1 MAETATGR
9 TFSLAYGLRLVP
21 SEELDSVQDAV
32 WTSTSG
38 DEGRV
43 TMHLI
48 EGDIATIRARLHES
62 IDAFF
67 EILAP
72 EEDGQ

>member
-1 MAETATGR
+1 MADTGAASG
-9 TFSLAYGLRLVP
+9 TYSLAYGLRLLP
-21 SEELDSVQDAV
+21 SEELDSVRDAV

-38 DEGRV
+38 QEGRV

-67 EILAP
+67 EIFAP
-72 EEDGQ
+72 DEE

>member
-1 MAETATGR
+1 MADAATKKA
-9 TFSLAYGLRLVP
+9 FSLAYGLRLVP

-32 WTSTSG
+32 WTSTNG

-67 EILAP
+67 EIFAP
-72 EEDGQ
+72 DGE